1 MSNKSKNLVT
11 LVTTHVGRQGSV
23 DLSAVP
29 GSNPKQL
36 IYAYLKFN
44 LTHTFCNFSLSFSVN
59 CENELKIEKK
69 IGQGCT
75 KVNKTQICHPIAQK
89 ISTATLAKAGN
100 INLYS
105 QNFQGT
111 LERLVRNY
119 IHTYSERERI
129 LLLPC

>member
-69 IGQGCT
+69 NWPRLYKSQQNSNMSSNCSKNLNSNTRKSREHKPVFAKFSGNFG
-75 KVNKTQICHPIAQK
+75 
-89 ISTATLAKAGN
+89 ATG
-100 INLYS
+100 S
-105 QNFQGT
+105 
-111 LERLVRNY
+111 
-119 IHTYSERERI
+119 
-129 LLLPC
+129 